1 MTAEIIR
8 LIAATRIVGEH
19 LRCPACNG
27 RDAYANIGAQ
37 SFAFSR
43 RHSMVWYVGQ
53 NYSDKWLR
61 QTPSQ
66 WAVNKHHLDRWDAYT
81 RNPRTAPAVV
91 NPGMQRE
98 THSRVCSEGTSALP
112 RGLREHL
119 QLTPPAPTREPPGPS
134 GGVGARREHQ
144 QPHLCHGPPAP
155 AGTTIRGANAALRR
169 GGYSWAPATIQR
181 CLPALPT
188 SCSPMGPTSTVSS
201 SPR

>member
-1 MTAEIIR
+1 MMTAEIVPLR
-8 LIAATRIVGEH
+8 PPTRIVGEH
-19 LRCPACNG
+19 LRCRVCG
-27 RDAYANIGAQ
+27 RGTYTNVV
-37 SFAFSR
+37 S
-43 RHSMVWYVGQ
+43 
-53 NYSDKWLR
+53 
-61 QTPSQ
+61 QT
-66 WAVNKHHLDRWDAYT
+66 RWSSCT
-81 RNPRTAPAVV
+81 RTPRTAPAVV